1 MKKYVLVATLC
12 ALMFGCTTRPVV
24 MKTDKRYFAPVRT
37 TAQAKTPAARQT
49 TKVVTLL
56 NAEKE
61 IAAKNVTINLLKK
74 ENQRLRERIDRLE
87 KKLAITNS

>member
-1 MKKYVLVATLC
+1 MKKLVLAATLFTV
-12 ALMFGCTTRPVV
+12 MFGCTARPVV
-24 MKTDKRYFAPVRT
+24 MKTDKRYFSPVRT
-37 TAQAKTPAARQT
+37 TAQAKTPAALQT

-61 IAAKNVTINLLKK
+61 IAAKNVTIDLLKK
-74 ENQRLRERIDRLE
+74 ENQRLRERIVRLE